1 MPSIGVRQ
9 ASMEYYLSNLTWNSF
24 HTYNCLT
31 GAMDCQSY
39 DERTA
44 GKGADAMCS
53 LRLWYYLHV
62 SLISTQRP
70 EHLIF
75 IMGNCVGQNKSQDV
89 MKFYALM
96 SAVFYTTV
104 TIIFLPPGHSHNA
117 ADRCHA
123 ILRNNLRG
131 RDIYSPPDIATIAN
145 RVTISTWIGTTEG
158 REYKKTKR
166 SNRDGGIYSSGFAND
181 YQQGARRTTIFLNS
195 TGGCV

>member
-1 MPSIGVRQ
+1 MATEVLCQDFGGSQTMPSIGVRQ

-62 SLISTQRP
+62 PLISTQRP

-75 IMGNCVGQNKSQDV
+75 IMDNCVGQNKSQDV
-89 MKFYALM
+89 MRFYALM

-117 ADRCHA
+117 ADRC
-123 ILRNNLRG
+123 
-131 RDIYSPPDIATIAN
+131 
-145 RVTISTWIGTTEG
+145 
-158 REYKKTKR
+158 
-166 SNRDGGIYSSGFAND
+166 
-181 YQQGARRTTIFLNS
+181 QGAYLGLPQPVSCLS
-195 TGGCV
+195 TPTSSSLGSQRKS

>member
-1 MPSIGVRQ
+1 MKSGVGLATEVLCQDFGGSQTMPSIGVRQ

-123 ILRNNLRG
+123 ILRNSLRG
-131 RDIYSPPDIATIAN
+131 RDIYSPPDIATIA
-145 RVTISTWIGTTEG
+145 
-158 REYKKTKR
+158 RE
-166 SNRDGGIYSSGFAND
+166 
-181 YQQGARRTTIFLNS
+181 LNP
-195 TGGCV
+195 VVPV